1 MKKDYNKPKKIRT
14 NYDKITELEAAYQ
27 QSLERIKYTE
37 DKLERLWKKVGNVQE
52 ASQEATTEQEDAYN
66 IELIYNA
73 DMATTK
79 TFIGAPEYSTYISIY
94 TANLDV
100 SAYDLTKTSF
110 HCTIETPNSLS
121 YNEAGY
127 VSFGQN
133 WGYERIYKGTL
144 YIKKNQ
150 YHNTN
155 NSGNAHLKIWAITVL

>member
-1 MKKDYNKPKKIRT
+1 MKKDYDKPKKIRT
-14 NYDKITELEAAYQ
+14 NYDKIAALEATYQ

-37 DKLERLWKKVGNVQE
+37 DKLERLWQKVGNVQE
-52 ASQEATTEQEDAYN
+52 ASQEAVTEQEDTYN
-66 IELIYNA
+66 IALIYNA

-79 TFIGAPEYSTYISIY
+79 TLLESEWSTYISIY

-121 YNEAGY
+121 YNELGY
-127 VSFGQN
+127 TSFGMN

>member
-14 NYDKITELEAAYQ
+14 NYNKIAELEAASR

-37 DKLERLWKKVGNVQE
+37 DKLERLWKLTNNI
-52 ASQEATTEQEDAYN
+52 SQETSQQTADN
-66 IELIYNA
+66 IIELVYNGT
-73 DMATTK
+73 MATSK
-79 TFIGAPEYSTYISIY
+79 VYIGFIDHPVQYISTY
-94 TANLDV
+94 TASMDV
-100 SAYDLTKTSF
+100 SDYDLTKTSF
-110 HCTIETPNSLS
+110 HCTIESPNSLA
-121 YNEAGY
+121 YNKLAFT
-127 VSFGQN
+127 SLDHN